1 MPSRCFQETFK
12 YLILMIFITATSL
25 AGCQSLDRE
34 ETPAT
39 DKLETKQQIVTNSLD
54 SGNPAQ
60 ALKEVRA
67 LMEEYPANPE
77 VLNLHGLIQL
87 SLRNNQKAAETLEK
101 AHQIQPEN
109 MTYVLNLSSAY
120 IQGGQHSKA
129 TRLLNETIKSPAA
142 KSYRYRERLFH
153 NMGLIA
159 ELSGDSVR
167 AERWYG
173 RALEEN
179 PTNFMTLLKMARILE
194 STHRNRLAIDKLE
207 TAKAA
212 CARCPEPV
220 EGMVRILVKE
230 NKLTAAKAALD
241 GYEKNE
247 SLTEDD
253 TRRIVE
259 MKRMIAKSKAR

>member
-1 MPSRCFQETFK
+1 MPPRSVKKQSK
-12 YLILMIFITATSL
+12 QLILMVFFVMGSL
-25 AGCQSLDRE
+25 TGCQSLDRE
-34 ETPAT
+34 ENPTT
-39 DKLETKQQIVTNSLD
+39 DKLETKKQIVTNSLD

-60 ALKEVRA
+60 ALREVRA
-67 LMEEYPANPE
+67 LLDEYPANPE

-101 AHQIQPEN
+101 AHQLQPEN

-142 KSYRYRERLFH
+142 KSYKYRERLFH

-159 ELSGDSVR
+159 ELSGDSIR

-179 PTNFMTLLKMARILE
+179 PTNFMSLLKMARIFE
-194 STHRNRLAIDKLE
+194 TTHRTRLAIDKLE

-212 CARCPEPV
+212 CTRCPEPV
-220 EGMVRILVKE
+220 EAMVRILVKE

-259 MKRMIAKSKAR
+259 MKRTIAKSKAR

>member
-1 MPSRCFQETFK
+1 MPSMRTNKTNK
-12 YLILMIFITATSL
+12 YPILLIFLLISITS
-25 AGCQSLDRE
+25 GCQTLDRE
-34 ETPAT
+34 DAPAV
-39 DKLETKQQIVTNSLD
+39 DKLETKKQIITNSLD

-67 LMEEYPANPE
+67 LMDEYPANPE

-87 SLRNNQKAAETLEK
+87 SLRNNQKAAATLEK
-101 AHQIQPEN
+101 AHQAQPEN

-120 IQGGQHSKA
+120 IQAGQHSKA
-129 TRLLNETIKSPAA
+129 TKLLNETIKSPAA
-142 KSYRYRERLFH
+142 KTYRYRERLFH

-159 ELSGDSVR
+159 DLSGDSIR

-179 PTNFMTLLKMARILE
+179 PTNFMTLLKMARIFE
-194 STHRNRLAIDKLE
+194 ATHRNRLAIDKLE

-212 CARCPEPV
+212 CSRCPEPV
-220 EGMVRILVKE
+220 EALVRILVKE
-230 NKLTAAKAALD
+230 NKIAAAKAALN

-247 SLTEDD
+247 SLTVDD

-259 MKRMIAKSKAR
+259 MKRMIANAKAR